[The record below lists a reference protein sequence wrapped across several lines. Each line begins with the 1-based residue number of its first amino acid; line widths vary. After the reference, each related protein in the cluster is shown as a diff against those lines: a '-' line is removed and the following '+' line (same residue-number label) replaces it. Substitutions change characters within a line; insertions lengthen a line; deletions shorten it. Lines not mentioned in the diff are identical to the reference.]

1 MFKMIFLLAGLAAGF
16 GGGVYWAHHNPDA
29 AAKLSAEEEKK
40 FLEAQLAINQKIQTK
55 LEQLQGKATGKS
67 PAGSGFLS
75 SSQSGG
81 AGGPSA
87 ADVNDVKSEAQKQQ
101 DELQKRLAQLK

>member
-1 MFKMIFLLAGLAAGF
+1 MFKMIFLILGLGVGF

-40 FLEAQLAINQKIQTK
+40 FLEAQLAITEKIQGK
-55 LEQLQGKATGKS
+55 LDQLSNKTSGKTS
-67 PAGSGFLS
+67 GSGFLS

-81 AGGPSA
+81 ATAS
-87 ADVNDVKSEAQKQQ
+87 DVNELKSDTQKQQ
-101 DELQKRLAQLK
+101 AELRTRLNQLK